1 MSLSLLGT
9 DKQITLA
16 ADPLCLLRFKVKVKV
31 LSTARG
37 EGTDGLR
44 ADQCVYV
51 CTVRGKRYILIC
63 EIAAFLQ
70 AALYK

>member
-16 ADPLCLLRFKVKVKV
+16 ADPLCLLRCKVKVKV
-31 LSTARG
+31 LSAAEG

-44 ADQCVYV
+44 ADQCVHVSVQLKENHTQGIYS
-51 CTVRGKRYILIC
+51 YL
-63 EIAAFLQ
+63 
-70 AALYK
+70 